1 MRSLGSLCDQVMILI
16 IQIKFQHNN
25 SMTNT
30 ILLFY
35 RDLEKF
41 DDGYKYETSSLK
53 EEKHKQSVL
62 DERLIALQEKVCIH
76 QTFMQP

>member
-1 MRSLGSLCDQVMILI
+1 
-16 IQIKFQHNN
+16 
-25 SMTNT
+25 MTNT